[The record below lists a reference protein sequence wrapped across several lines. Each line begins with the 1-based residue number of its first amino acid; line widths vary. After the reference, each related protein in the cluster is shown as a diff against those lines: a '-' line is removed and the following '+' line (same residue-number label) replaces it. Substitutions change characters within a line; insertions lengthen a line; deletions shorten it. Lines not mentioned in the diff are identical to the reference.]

1 VDRILG
7 RRLAAQQLVK
17 PRFRA
22 PEDLVRW
29 FGAVQAQDYLG
40 SLWAVGQRLPDGTE
54 ACVEQAIASRRLVR
68 TWPMRGTLHLV
79 AAEDARWMVALLAPR
94 VLRRAA
100 SRFRQLELTTSD
112 FERSARVLQRSL
124 EGGRTLTR
132 PEAYAALERAGVSAA
147 GQRGIHILGFHAQQG
162 LLCIGPRRGRQPVF
176 VLVDEWL
183 PPAPHLEGEA
193 ALREMARRYFQSHG
207 PATAEDFAWW
217 AGLTRKEVAVA
228 KDGLPTTDARPARGR
243 QAALLPAWDEYL
255 VAYKDR
261 SAAMG
266 HLPPAR
272 LPGPMAT
279 GRPTIVIDG
288 RVVGSWSRRLGPRG
302 VRVRYDWWVAPSPA
316 ERRLVEKAAQRYATF
331 LGPSA

>member
-29 FGAVQAQDYLG
+29 FGAMQAQDYLG

-79 AAEDARWMVALLAPR
+79 AA
-94 VLRRAA
+94 
-100 SRFRQLELTTSD
+100 
-112 FERSARVLQRSL
+112 
-124 EGGRTLTR
+124 
-132 PEAYAALERAGVSAA
+132 LERAGVSAA
-147 GQRGIHILGFHAQQG
+147 GQRGIHLLGFHAQQG
-162 LLCIGPRRGRQPVF
+162 LVCIGPRRGRQPVF

-228 KDGLPTTDARPARGR
+228 MDGLPTTDARPARGR